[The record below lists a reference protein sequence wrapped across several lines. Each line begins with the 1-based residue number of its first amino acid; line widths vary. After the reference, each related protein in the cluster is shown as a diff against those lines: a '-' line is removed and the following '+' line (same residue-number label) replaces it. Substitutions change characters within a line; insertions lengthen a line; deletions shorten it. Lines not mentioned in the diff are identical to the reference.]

1 MEKFFLSVLR
11 NAGKNI
17 KILDRL
23 SPFIKIYEAI
33 IYLKRQN
40 VGCFRRVETKKKTN
54 PNSISWHNAEKYF
67 AK

>member
-40 VGCFRRVETKKKTN
+40 VGCFRRVETKKNNK
-54 PNSISWHNAEKYF
+54 S
-67 AK
+67 